1 MLWCYYTDL
10 IVTAVIY
17 QFYLGS
23 GGSNGHWHRKCFL
36 WTQISHQLM
45 QVWVLWGRSDPA
57 LVFSESV
64 LPFFITISRQSP
76 EVPVTWWT
84 LALTLCDSVRARTH
98 PEVITPLL
106 AMALP
111 LSGQA
116 HLISSHLFKHK
127 TSLMY
132 LFHICYPSVHKC
144 ASTEARCKWVLRC
157 LLKQKQKWNTG
168 NKSRECAI
176 KLNRAIRSWRS
187 THCISKP
194 DFFSVYLNT
203 Y

>member
-1 MLWCYYTDL
+1 MA
-10 IVTAVIY
+10 AVIY

-57 LVFSESV
+57 LVFSVYPSLSPWV
-64 LPFFITISRQSP
+64 GHLPR
-76 EVPVTWWT
+76 PVS
-84 LALTLCDSVRARTH
+84 LCDSVRARTH

-106 AMALP
+106 ATALR
-111 LSGQA
+111 LCGQVQ
-116 HLISSHLFKHK
+116 LISSRKHK

-144 ASTEARCKWVLRC
+144 ASTEATCKWVLRC
-157 LLKQKQKWNTG
+157 LLKQKQKCHTG
-168 NKSRECAI
+168 NKSRECTI
-176 KLNRAIRSWRS
+176 KLNRSVQSWRS

-194 DFFSVYLNT
+194 EFFFCLFK
-203 Y
+203 